1 VGADAVT
8 RIFDAAVRMYTL
20 RLTCACG
27 NSSVFHPHAL
37 WWRFHRA
44 GWNDAL
50 TKARARFYCRVCW
63 QKHCRKMQPLRIEPC
78 REGPT
83 VHLPMPD
90 DREWKRAVNHNRG

>member
-1 VGADAVT
+1 VGAEAVT
-8 RIFDAAVRMYTL
+8 RIFDAAVWMYTL
-20 RLTCACG
+20 KLTCACG
-27 NSSVFHPHAL
+27 NSIVFHPHAL
-37 WWRFHRA
+37 
-44 GWNDAL
+44 
-50 TKARARFYCRVCW
+50 TEARARFYCRVCW